1 MTGEEEDSRDLASF
15 GWRRE
20 GEKCFGLVRTF
31 IPDNFC
37 DLLILLR
44 YPDILTHTWHVS
56 GAKQRI
62 HASILTLAD
71 KRLSFLLRSS
81 CWIEL
86 RCNIYTSL
94 KQTLSRKPGLDVPR
108 IVCTLQWPMGVIND
122 HMNNCDHVVHSDLCE
137 YTVTWTMNYV
147 FPTAPLSIVTH
158 LTWKFFPVVFA
169 AEEYIWSVG
178 IWCQMLMHG
187 MAERSS
193 SGPLWMDALN
203 WSYWKGRKEST

>member
-1 MTGEEEDSRDLASF
+1 M
-15 GWRRE
+15 
-20 GEKCFGLVRTF
+20 
-31 IPDNFC
+31 I
-37 DLLILLR
+37 R
-44 YPDILTHTWHVS
+44 YVS

-62 HASILTLAD
+62 HASILILAD

-94 KQTLSRKPGLDVPR
+94 KQTYQESLVWTCQESSVLYSDPWASLLTTWT
-108 IVCTLQWPMGVIND
+108 IVTTW
-122 HMNNCDHVVHSDLCE
+122 S
-137 YTVTWTMNYV
+137 TVTYVNTPWPEPWTMCFLLPPY
-147 FPTAPLSIVTH
+147 LSIVTH

-193 SGPLWMDALN
+193 SGPLWMGALN